1 MLLILLLI
9 FLWLIDNKCHL
20 IDIQMNVKN
29 IFSSYE
35 WQSISKHYIKI
46 CNFLNIIKKSTLYKY
61 VFKICHTSYRDR
73 CSGTLDLTFGTSNRE
88 RERERGCRIKNLRSQ
103 AFDGFFCTWGAT
115 ATHSSFIIPTIL
127 WFWACYACKHFYL
140 FIILLSLPF
149 YPCNQQPYIFHFNIP
164 SHNNKFKFIK

>member
-1 MLLILLLI
+1 
-9 FLWLIDNKCHL
+9 
-20 IDIQMNVKN
+20 MNVKN

-88 RERERGCRIKNLRSQ
+88 REREREGVGLGTCAVRLLTASFVLGVPLPRTPPSSSPPSS
-103 AFDGFFCTWGAT
+103 GFEHAM
-115 ATHSSFIIPTIL
+115 HVNIFIYL
-127 WFWACYACKHFYL
+127 LFFSLYL
-140 FIILLSLPF
+140 FTPAINNHIFFISIYHHIIISSNL
-149 YPCNQQPYIFHFNIP
+149 
-164 SHNNKFKFIK
+164 